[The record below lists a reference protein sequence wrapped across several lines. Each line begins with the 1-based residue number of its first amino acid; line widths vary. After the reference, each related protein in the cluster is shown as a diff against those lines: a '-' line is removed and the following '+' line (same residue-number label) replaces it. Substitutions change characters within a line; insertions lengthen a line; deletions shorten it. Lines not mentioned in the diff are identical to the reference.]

1 MKIRQMALL
10 LVCCAA
16 FFMLA
21 ACAKKEPQT
30 ATVSLPSNPTT
41 GYSWKVTQSNEIFD
55 ITSEYV
61 QGEGGAVGAGGYET
75 FTLTPT
81 GSGEDAVIFEYGR
94 SWEEGAASEVTYNIS
109 VDKQM
114 QIKVNSFKGSL
125 PGTSE
130 EMPDIPQIE
139 IK

>member
-81 GSGEDAVIFEYGR
+81 GSGEDAVIFEY
-94 SWEEGAASEVTYNIS
+94 EFAFH
-109 VDKQM
+109 
-114 QIKVNSFKGSL
+114 SFFL
-125 PGTSE
+125 LLF
-130 EMPDIPQIE
+130 
-139 IK
+139 